1 VGVKLIGKTVDVR
14 FDPFDLSLVEVWRN
28 GKMVGTASPLIIR
41 EFNDNQKDEAVETKP
56 APNGSRLLKVLE
68 EKSKNR
74 LKQRFGAI
82 SFRSLEGG
90 ERDV

>member
-1 VGVKLIGKTVDVR
+1 
-14 FDPFDLSLVEVWRN
+14 
-28 GKMVGTASPLIIR
+28 
-41 EFNDNQKDEAVETKP
+41 VETKP
-56 APNGSRLLKVLE
+56 APNSSRLLKVLE